1 MIAAAYVIQE
11 VSSMSLAYTCVTGLQ
26 TKVYSGITAVT
37 FHVLV
42 LLDVAKQVMF
52 HPHLSDC
59 KMKKDVLFW
68 MLKVVVRAAA
78 AIDVGTG
85 LRGVPPTE

>member
-1 MIAAAYVIQE
+1 MITAAYGIQE
-11 VSSMSLAYTCVTGLQ
+11 ASSMSLAYACVTGLQ

-52 HPHLSDC
+52 HLHLPDC
-59 KMKKDVLFW
+59 KMKNMLFW
-68 MLKVVVRAAA
+68 TLKVVVRAAA

-85 LRGVPPTE
+85 LQVVPPTE